1 MPTIRI
7 DYYEKNR
14 LPLITG
20 PVRKSAE
27 QIRAHHPDALIFVRT
42 GWLHGP
48 HMELCVS
55 SEAEIDVSPQ
65 LQLIRNWL
73 KEHPSTTQLKADE
86 YEMLS
91 RKVGVL
97 EGIGGPYLP
106 LRPDNT
112 AELVDYRQPR
122 LVDGHEVLQGS
133 YARFLDRSAPVLFR
147 VAALKSHDVSLA
159 TIVLLAMLARAADQF
174 EPEGLARGYLSLQA
188 HADFFF
194 ANFDRSGHLRRQYEC
209 LAETWTD
216 QLELAVLGRP
226 QITAHNSEAAA
237 QVVEIMAIWEEV
249 LADAKAEIQ
258 RVIRTDK
265 SWFDYNPSAIPDDLG
280 DAEKYKEAFE
290 VFSSAGIRTRKIEK
304 GETLDGMLG
313 SIDPAFFRSDNFQ
326 TLRVIL
332 NLYYSFLRTLN
343 VSPAER
349 FCLCYLVASTFCR
362 MRDSGKLAA
371 VNHGVEI

>member
-7 DYYEKNR
+7 EYYEKNR
-14 LPLITG
+14 LPLIIG
-20 PVRKSAE
+20 PVRQSVE
-27 QIRAHHPDALIFVRT
+27 QIRALHPEALIFIRT

-48 HMELCVS
+48 HLELCVT
-55 SEAEIDVSPQ
+55 SEAEMDISPQ
-65 LQLIRNWL
+65 LELIRNWI

-97 EGIGGPYLP
+97 EGIPGPYLP

-112 AELVDYRQPR
+112 VELVDYRQPR

-133 YARFLDRSAPVLFR
+133 YIRFFDRSTPVLFR
-147 VAALKSHDVSLA
+147 LAALKSSDVSLA
-159 TIVLLAMLARAADQF
+159 TLVQVAMLARAAGQF

-194 ANFDRSGHLRRQYEC
+194 ANFDRSGHLRRQYER
-209 LAETWTD
+209 LAETWSE

-226 QITAHNSEAAA
+226 QLAAGNSEAGA
-237 QVVEIMAIWEEV
+237 QATAIMTIWEEV

-258 RVIRTDK
+258 RVIRIDK
-265 SWFDYNPSAIPDDLG
+265 SWFDYNPTAFPDEMG
-280 DAEKYKEAFE
+280 EEYKEEWA
-290 VFSSAGIRTRKIEK
+290 SSGLQMRKVEK
-304 GETLDGMLG
+304 GETLNGMLG
-313 SIDPAFFRSDNFQ
+313 AIDPAFFRSENFQ
-326 TLRVIL
+326 TFRVIL

-349 FCLCYLVASTFCR
+349 FCLCYLVATTFCR
-362 MRDSGKLAA
+362 IRDNGKLAA
-371 VNHGVEI
+371 AGERVEI